1 MVTEP
6 GLGWKETYLL
16 GSQANEESLI
26 RKFATDINRIQTE
39 YRDRARPARVSRA
52 VHAKIHVG
60 TCKAQ
65 FEVLPEIP
73 TKLRIGLFQPDSRYH
88 AEVRF
93 SNASGAVQP
102 DAKPDLRGI
111 AVRVW
116 LEDGRWHDLLMT
128 NAAASHERNALQF
141 MIFTS
146 AAAGSKF
153 TMLLKLL
160 SRVGLLE
167 TIRMLRTVFEQ
178 TSRPVDSLATEQFWS
193 RAAYTFGPYAL
204 KFSLKPHACGQH
216 NPRPDRISPNY
227 LAEDLR
233 DRLAAGGIVFDFNV
247 QLFVDEKRTPI
258 EDNAVEWLEADS
270 GPITIARLRILQQD
284 LSTSAAKVENARIDG
299 LAFNPWNVVGEV
311 RPLGSMNRA
320 RRLVYESSALLRS
333 ATAKQRSVG
342 SDLATGNPNLNRLRA

>member
-6 GLGWKETYLL
+6 GLGWKETYLA
-16 GSQANEESLI
+16 GSQAKEESLI
-26 RKFATDINRIQTE
+26 RKFAADINRIQTE
-39 YRDRARPARVSRA
+39 YRDRARPARVLRC
-52 VHAKIHVG
+52 VHAKIHLG
-60 TCKAQ
+60 TCQAQ

-93 SNASGAVQP
+93 SNASGAVRP
-102 DAKPDLRGI
+102 DAESDLRGI
-111 AVRVW
+111 AIRVW

-128 NAAASHERNALQF
+128 NATASHEKNAREF
-141 MIFTS
+141 MVFTGA

-153 TMLLKLL
+153 TMVLKLL
-160 SRVGLLE
+160 SQVGPWA
-167 TIRMLRTVFEQ
+167 TIRMLRIIEKQ
-178 TSRPVDSLATEQFWS
+178 TSRPVYSLATEQFWS
-193 RAAYTFGPYAL
+193 RAAYAFGPYAL

-216 NPRPDRISPNY
+216 NPRADQISPNY

-233 DRLAAGGIVFDFNV
+233 DRLAAGGIGFDFNV

-270 GPITIARLRILQQD
+270 QPITIARLRILQQD

-333 ATAKQRSVG
+333 ATAKPRSVG
-342 SDLATGNPNLNRLRA
+342 SNSTTETRT